1 MGVSGLLVVCC
12 GFICDFEGSFDILSW
27 HVVGSSVILGAASRL
42 G

>member
-1 MGVSGLLVVCC
+1 MLLQRNYLVLTINCER
-12 GFICDFEGSFDILSW
+12 FAFFILSW